1 MRFAG
6 GFLLQAFHVK
16 LKFILKYCHD
26 GIKKTSNCISMN
38 KIVLLAKIGGK

>member
-26 GIKKTSNCISMN
+26 GMKKKHQT
-38 KIVLLAKIGGK
+38 AYQ